1 MKRVFL
7 SKIKT
12 TYFFTKLLIM
22 IDHIEIIYY
31 NEPYKYFMAVLND
44 KTAVYGGINMS
55 GYNVSTDY
63 LKSYGIKNPKAV
75 YLNMP
80 TEALYEEAIK
90 RGEGHVVKGGAM
102 VFETGQH
109 TGRSA
114 QDKYVVREASSEK
127 DVNWASSAAKEAS
140 EAQFNTLYDDMMAFC
155 DGKEL
160 FVQELYAGADE
171 TCRLKI
177 RVIGE
182 FAWHNMFA
190 RNMFICETNPEKLK
204 NFQADFTVI
213 YLPHFQADTQKHGT
227 RSSTVIMMNFAKKV
241 VLIGGTHYA
250 GELKKSVFTVMN
262 YHLPKQ
268 GIMSMHCSANIG
280 EKGDTAIFF
289 GLSGTGKTTLSSD
302 PKRVLIGDDE
312 HGWND
317 HGVFNIEGGC
327 YAKVIKLSKEMEPDI
342 YRTTHT
348 YGTIL
353 ENVVYDP
360 ITREIDL
367 DSDKLT
373 ENTRSSYPL
382 SEMPRISPDNK
393 GGQPKNIIFLTYD
406 AFGVLP
412 PVAKLDLNQ
421 AMYHFVSGY
430 TAKVAGTEKG
440 VKEPSATFSTC
451 FGEPFMVFHP
461 FYYAKILA
469 EKMKANGVNAYL
481 VNTGLFGGKYGVG
494 QRFSIKDTRAIV
506 NAILDGEVDKGGFHQ
521 CPVFGFS
528 IPNQIPGV
536 NPEIL
541 DPSKGW
547 KNQDEYNSAL
557 KDLASK
563 FVENFKKYPKN
574 DMTDEVMKG
583 APKA

>member
-1 MKRVFL
+1 M
-7 SKIKT
+7 S
-12 TYFFTKLLIM
+12 
-22 IDHIEIIYY
+22 E
-31 NEPYKYFMAVLND
+31 YK
-44 KTAVYGGINMS
+44 
-55 GYNVSTDY
+55 VSNDY
-63 LKSYGIKNPKAV
+63 LNSYGIKNPKAI

-90 RGEGHVVKGGAM
+90 RGEGHLVKGGAM

-140 EAQFNTLYDDMMAFC
+140 EAQFDTLYQDMMAFC
-155 DGKEL
+155 DDKEL
-160 FVQELYAGADE
+160 FVQELYAGADQS
-171 TCRLKI
+171 CRIKV
-177 RVIGE
+177 RVIGQ

-190 RNMFICETNPEKLK
+190 RNMFITENDPSKLK
-204 NFQADFTVI
+204 NFAADFTVI
-213 YLPHFQADTQKHGT
+213 YLPHFKADPAKHGT
-227 RSSTVIMMNFAKKV
+227 RTSTVVMLNFGKKT
-241 VLIGGTHYA
+241 VLIGGTEYA
-250 GELKKSVFTVMN
+250 GELKKSIFTVMN

-317 HGVFNIEGGC
+317 KNVFNIEGGC

-342 YRTTHT
+342 YKTTHS

-353 ENVVYDP
+353 ENVVFDP

-382 SEMPRISPDNK
+382 SQMPRISENNM
-393 GGQPKNIIFLTYD
+393 GGLPKNIIFLTYD

-412 PVAKLDLNQ
+412 PVAKLNNNQ
-421 AMYHFVSGY
+421 AMYHFISGY

-451 FGEPFMVFHP
+451 FGEPFMVFP
-461 FYYAKILA
+461 PSKYAELLA
-469 EKMKANGVNAYL
+469 KKMKENGVNAYL

-506 NAILDGEVDKGGFHQ
+506 NAILDGEVDKGGYHE

-528 IPNQIPGV
+528 IPNNIPGV
-536 NPEIL
+536 NPDIL

-547 KNQDEYNSAL
+547 KDQKEYEENL
-557 KDLASK
+557 KELAKK
-563 FVENFKKYPKN
+563 FIENFKKY
-574 DMTDEVMKG
+574 TDASADILSG
-583 APKA
+583 GPKA

>member
-1 MKRVFL
+1 
-7 SKIKT
+7 
-12 TYFFTKLLIM
+12 
-22 IDHIEIIYY
+22 
-31 NEPYKYFMAVLND
+31 
-44 KTAVYGGINMS
+44 
-55 GYNVSTDY
+55 
-63 LKSYGIKNPKAV
+63 
-75 YLNMP
+75 
-80 TEALYEEAIK
+80 
-90 RGEGHVVKGGAM
+90 
-102 VFETGQH
+102 
-109 TGRSA
+109 
-114 QDKYVVREASSEK
+114 
-127 DVNWASSAAKEAS
+127 
-140 EAQFNTLYDDMMAFC
+140 
-155 DGKEL
+155 
-160 FVQELYAGADE
+160 
-171 TCRLKI
+171 
-177 RVIGE
+177 
-182 FAWHNMFA
+182 
-190 RNMFICETNPEKLK
+190 
-204 NFQADFTVI
+204 
-213 YLPHFQADTQKHGT
+213 
-227 RSSTVIMMNFAKKV
+227 
-241 VLIGGTHYA
+241 
-250 GELKKSVFTVMN
+250 
-262 YHLPKQ
+262 
-268 GIMSMHCSANIG
+268 MHCSANIG

-317 HGVFNIEGGC
+317 KGVFNIEGGC

-342 YRTTHT
+342 YKTTHS

-360 ITREIDL
+360 VTREIDL

-382 SEMPRISPDNK
+382 TQMPRISPDNK

-469 EKMKANGVNAYL
+469 EKMKAHGVNAYL

-506 NAILDGEVDKGGFHQ
+506 NAILDGEVDKGGFHE
-521 CPVFGFS
+521 CPVFGFG
-528 IPNQIPGV
+528 IPNSIPGV

-547 KNQDEYNSAL
+547 KDQAEYNAAL

-563 FVENFKKYPKN
+563 FVENFKKYPAN
-574 DMTDEVMKG
+574 DMTSEVLKG

>member
-1 MKRVFL
+1 M
-7 SKIKT
+7 SK
-12 TYFFTKLLIM
+12 YAASL
-22 IDHIEIIYY
+22 
-31 NEPYKYFMAVLND
+31 
-44 KTAVYGGINMS
+44 
-55 GYNVSTDY
+55 DY
-63 LKSYGIKNPKAV
+63 LKSYGIANPKAI

-90 RGEGHVVKGGAM
+90 RGEGNLVKGGAM
-102 VFETGQH
+102 VFKTGEH

-114 QDKYVVREASSEK
+114 KDKYVVREASSEA
-127 DVNWASSAAKEAS
+127 DVNWDSSAAMAATE
-140 EAQFNTLYDDMMAFC
+140 EQFEKLYNDMMAFC

-160 FVQELYAGADE
+160 FVQELYAGSDE
-171 TCRLKI
+171 SCRLNV

-182 FAWHNMFA
+182 YAWHNMFA
-190 RNMFICETNPEKLK
+190 RNMFIEENDPAKLEGFK
-204 NFQADFTVI
+204 ADFTVI
-213 YLPHFQADTQKHGT
+213 YLPHFRADKAKYNT
-227 RSSTVIMMNFAKKV
+227 RSETVIMLNFAKKV
-241 VLIGGTHYA
+241 VLIGGTEYA
-250 GELKKSVFTVMN
+250 GELKKSIFTVMN
-262 YHLPKQ
+262 YYLPKQ
-268 GIMSMHCSANIG
+268 NIMSMHCSANIG
-280 EKGDTAIFF
+280 AAGDTALFF

-302 PKRVLIGDDE
+302 PKRNLIGDDE

-317 HGVFNIEGGC
+317 KGVFNIEGGC

-342 YRTTHT
+342 YKTTHT

-353 ENVVYDP
+353 ENVVFDEV
-360 ITREIDL
+360 TREIDL
-367 DSDKLT
+367 DSDALT

-382 SEMPRISPDNK
+382 SQMPRTAEGNK
-393 GGQPKNIIFLTYD
+393 GGHPKNIIFLTYD

-412 PVAKLDLNQ
+412 PVAKLDMNQ

-469 EKMKANGVNAYL
+469 EKMKEHGVNAYL

-506 NAILDGEVDKGGFHQ
+506 NAILDGEVDKGGFHAD
-521 CPVFGFS
+521 PVFGFG
-528 IPNQIPGV
+528 IPNEIPGV
-536 NPEIL
+536 NKDIL
-541 DPSKGW
+541 DPTKGW
-547 KNQDEYNSAL
+547 ANKDEYDAAR
-557 KDLASK
+557 KDLAGR
-563 FVENFKKYPKN
+563 FIDNFKKYPAN

-583 APKA
+583 SPKL